1 MVEGWRSRSWAQLG
15 QQQRSRSGFSTRDSA
30 RVAALERVL
39 VGREKGK
46 IDDVCASGSCLL
58 TIGSCV
64 LSLYNQQ
71 WLLPSI
77 SGLTFPEE
85 NPSALP

>member
-1 MVEGWRSRSWAQLG
+1 MVEGWRPRSWAQLG
-15 QQQRSRSGFSTRDSA
+15 QQQRSRSGFSTLDSA
-30 RVAALERVL
+30 RAASALERV
-39 VGREKGK
+39 
-46 IDDVCASGSCLL
+46 
-58 TIGSCV
+58 V

-85 NPSALP
+85 TPSALQRKGGVREEREERWGQGDGRKRT

>member
-1 MVEGWRSRSWAQLG
+1 MVEGWRPRSWAQLG
-15 QQQRSRSGFSTRDSA
+15 QQQRSRSGFSTLDSA
-30 RVAALERVL
+30 RAASALERV
-39 VGREKGK
+39 
-46 IDDVCASGSCLL
+46 
-58 TIGSCV
+58 V

-85 NPSALP
+85 TPSALCSHLFRQPWEGVKIGHERGTV